1 MAGAMMLSATSR
13 PWRAVASAV
22 SASTRRWLAGCLALL
37 LLLLPVLAASDAAAQ
52 PKFPPLTGQIVDDA
66 GILSAADR
74 NEILEMLRGLE
85 GKSTDQVVVY
95 TTKSLQGYPIEDYGY
110 QLGRA
115 WGIGQKDKNN
125 GIILIVAPNERKVR
139 IEVGRGLEPQMTDLM
154 SGLIINN
161 VLLPA
166 FRRGDFSGGVKAAVR
181 DIRDTLL
188 GDAEEVKQR
197 AAGGAKRST
206 GGDDFANLIPL
217 LFFLIIVVIMIA
229 QARAQQQQMRN
240 LPPDAR
246 RQQQRRYGS
255 GPIIIPGGWGGSS
268 GGWSGGGGGGG
279 GGWSGG
285 GGDFGGGGASGSW

>member
-1 MAGAMMLSATSR
+1 MAGAMTVQATSG
-13 PWRAVASAV
+13 P
-22 SASTRRWLAGCLALL
+22 WLAALSVARGSIRRLCGHRQLL
-37 LLLLPVLAASDAAAQ
+37 LVLPVLLMLPSFMATVAEAQ

-66 GILSAADR
+66 GLLSAADR
-74 NEILEMLRGLE
+74 SEILDTLRALE
-85 GKSTDQVVVY
+85 AKSTDQVVVY

-125 GIILIVAPNERKVR
+125 GVILIVAPNERKVR

-166 FRRGDFSGGVKAAVR
+166 FRRGDYAGGIKAAVH

-188 GDAEEVKQR
+188 GDAEAVKQR
-197 AAGGAKRST
+197 AAGGTKRSP

-217 LFFLIIVVIMIA
+217 IFFLIVVAIMIA
-229 QARAQQQQMRN
+229 QVRAQQRQMRN
-240 LPPDAR
+240 LPPGAR
-246 RQQQRRYGS
+246 RQRRYDN

-268 GGWSGGGGGGG
+268 GGWSGGGGGG
-279 GGWSGG
+279 WSGG